1 MLLQD
6 RKDHM
11 IFNAPRCD
19 NDIRKSIKSDLSFL
33 DPTPPLLEARL
44 AWNMRPRNKSKE
56 IGP

>member
-1 MLLQD
+1 
-6 RKDHM
+6 M

-44 AWNMRPRNKSKE
+44 SWNMRPRNKSRE